1 MDGTA
6 ASIPNSLTSPSE
18 KTSVSSPAWLD
29 PVDHFQPRPGSTT
42 HGPPGESQSGAR
54 HRRRRRRRRHRR
66 GRHSCILR
74 RRLRVQAHRRGHGEP
89 EPEVRDRGGARH
101 RRLVGSSGAGG
112 QGVRGT
118 DDRARVRDQGR
129 ALRHRGRGND
139 VRAPRRAG
147 HQAHPV
153 AYVLRADAE
162 RRGARASGD
171 TVGGDAEDGVGR
183 ERGGA
188 RAAARSRGRRGGG
201 DVAREE

>member
-1 MDGTA
+1 MDLPESLKAALGTA
-6 ASIPNSLTSPSE
+6 GGGADAATSAVD
-18 KTSVSSPAWLD
+18 TAVSSAVASASKLTAVAMESLNQRYEIGVAHATAAWW
-29 PVDHFQPRPGSTT
+29 
-42 HGPPGESQSGAR
+42 E
-54 HRRRRRRRRHRR
+54 
-66 GRHSCILR
+66 
-74 RRLRVQAHRRGHGEP
+74 VQALEDKVFEAP
-89 EPEVRDRGGARH
+89 
-101 RRLVGSSGAGG
+101 
-112 QGVRGT
+112 T
-118 DDRARVRDQGR
+118 DRARVRDQGR

-188 RAAARSRGRRGGG
+188 RAAERSRGRRGGG